1 MFSKKVI
8 KLWKQKYFFI
18 SKKEH
23 EELETKY
30 FKIIKLREKTGKTTA
45 AKNKGKEIVVSW
57 KIISWRKIVKINI
70 NLILNQQTK
79 FNLKWRI
86 ER

>member
-8 KLWKQKYFFI
+8 KLWKQNIFFN

-30 FKIIKLREKTGKTTA
+30 FKIIKLWEKTGKTTA